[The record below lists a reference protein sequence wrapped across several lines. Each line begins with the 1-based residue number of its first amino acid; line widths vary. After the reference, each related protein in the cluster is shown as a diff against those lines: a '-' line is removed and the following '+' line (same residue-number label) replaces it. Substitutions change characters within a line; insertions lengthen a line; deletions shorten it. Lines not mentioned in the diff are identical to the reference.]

1 MTGEMW
7 RGASLRR
14 GQLLEPADIFP
25 EEDSFSIGSNSI
37 LHPAPPQLNS
47 PRRTIFTDDT
57 SGNLTGKSFSRSCPA
72 ADRRLSSP
80 STKSARSGR
89 GELSN
94 TRLNRA
100 ETGLFVIGPS
110 FTVRDCAS
118 SDGACATSFRPAG
131 GSRLSCAKRAR
142 ILHFISASSRRRG
155 NSIHMTRFFLLPLL
169 LEYLPQAV

>member
-1 MTGEMW
+1 MTAEMW
-7 RGASLRR
+7 RAASLRR
-14 GQLLEPADIFP
+14 GHLLEPADIVP
-25 EEDSFSIGSNSI
+25 EEDSFSIGRNSI

-72 ADRRLSSP
+72 AERRLSSP
-80 STKSARSGR
+80 STNSARSGR

-118 SDGACATSFRPAG
+118 SAGARAASFSAAAGAPA
-131 GSRLSCAKRAR
+131 RLA
-142 ILHFISASSRRRG
+142 
-155 NSIHMTRFFLLPLL
+155 
-169 LEYLPQAV
+169 